1 MDIQEFLGIGIVGV
15 AASVLI
21 EVITRYAGSKPL
33 TAKVLSVGVALVLGT
48 AYFFVRQTVW
58 FPTVLGILAISST
71 VYALFFNKN
80 K

>member
-1 MDIQEFLGIGIVGV
+1 MDIQDFLGIGIVGV
-15 AASVLI
+15 LASVLI
-21 EVITRYAGSKPL
+21 EAITKYAGTKPL
-33 TAKVLSVGVALVLGT
+33 AAKLLSVGVALVFGT

-80 K
+80 R